1 MGSKVKIQGRVDYIP
16 RKKPIQLFIALVLST
31 VLASCSSLAAAPTL
45 TAPPPVSTSTIPPT
59 LTPLPPTRLNIGIES
74 PNLTGNILEFIL
86 GSHPSFGDS
95 IVAGFTHPGL
105 FKIEPYTGN
114 LIKAVAAGDVQE
126 WLPNGN
132 TWEMEVVL
140 NSEMKWN
147 NGTPISAEDVVFSI
161 NTIKTLARYQTGI
174 NHSIVEALSVSA
186 TQPGSVK
193 LVFSKD
199 PSTLIGL
206 KSGLTFPILN
216 REYWTGKVNQILG
229 SKEFNTLGII
239 SDELKLNQ
247 SRRISA

>member
-1 MGSKVKIQGRVDYIP
+1 M
-16 RKKPIQLFIALVLST
+16 
-31 VLASCSSLAAAPTL
+31 
-45 TAPPPVSTSTIPPT
+45 
-59 LTPLPPTRLNIGIES
+59 N
-74 PNLTGNILEFIL
+74 
-86 GSHPSFGDS
+86 
-95 IVAGFTHPGL
+95 
-105 FKIEPYTGN
+105 
-114 LIKAVAAGDVQE
+114 VQE

-140 NSEMKWN
+140 NPDMKWN
-147 NGTPISAEDVVFSI
+147 NGTPISSEDVVFSI
-161 NTIKTLARYQTGI
+161 NTIKTLTRYQTGI
-174 NHSIVEALSVSA
+174 NHTIVEALSISA

-193 LVFSKD
+193 LVLSKD

-247 SRRISA
+247 SRRFSA